1 MAKKVPEKKM
11 VKRYSDSVDWDFDGL
26 SISQV
31 HIFLDAKERYLL
43 ETFPGAE
50 IRLSMES
57 SDWDRGDKLK
67 IIAETLETDEE
78 YNKRAALLAE
88 QEAAQLARDRKEFER
103 LSRKFG

>member
-31 HIFLDAKERYLL
+31 HILLDAKERYLL

-50 IRLSMES
+50 IRLSLES

-78 YNKRAALLAE
+78 YNKRVVLMAA
-88 QEAAQLARDRKEFER
+88 QEAARLERDRKEFER